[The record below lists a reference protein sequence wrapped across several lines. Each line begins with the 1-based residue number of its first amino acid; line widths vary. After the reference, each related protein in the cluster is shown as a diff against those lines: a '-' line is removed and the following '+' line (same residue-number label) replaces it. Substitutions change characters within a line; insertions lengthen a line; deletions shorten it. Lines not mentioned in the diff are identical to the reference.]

1 MFKRFLK
8 ILLLAFVGFILLLV
22 VVAGA
27 TQTRRFKSW
36 LRDEIVQQ
44 SADLINGKLG
54 LGRIEGNLVSDFI
67 FHDLCIVLEND
78 TVLYVPKVEVG
89 LSPLELLNRNI
100 LVTNLVFQTP
110 AVAVKQRPDSS
121 WNVAHLF
128 KSTAAQNSTESWRLA
143 LQNVQIHNGALALAP
158 LDTAQKLW
166 PRRIDSLSTNLR
178 LEFAESRLMVML
190 RNLQLTSLT
199 PSIELDSLTAQI
211 AWGGD
216 SVQIKNFKLR
226 SQRSRLTGEILLRH
240 LARPFYDVTLNA
252 APLHLNDLRAFF
264 KSLPVSGPTQ
274 GSLRVMG
281 EAQNVRTTFD
291 LQHVD
296 GRVTGNGRLWFD
308 GNASR
313 YDVDATFRE
322 LNLTPYWRE
331 ASSPTK
337 LNFNLKLT
345 GAGLIMDKLNAN
357 LSVQLEPSRV
367 LGREL
372 SALSLTAVAANQQID
387 TKLALTAPAGELEF
401 SGKLRDPLRAQQFEF
416 NAAARHLNLAKVLQN
431 DTLDSDLSFN
441 LVGAGQHFDNPRR
454 NLTGQLQ
461 IGSSRIRAV
470 ALENAFCRFKALGPD
485 LQLDTLHVA
494 SSIGSIFVGGNFS
507 LRYANNFRFRAELGE
522 VAWIKRAMDADTL
535 RAGGVFTGSASGPL
549 DSLAVFSQFDL
560 QKVKYNRTFMERLAG
575 TLTFRRVG
583 AEGSGFIVA
592 RSNKMTMGVVPVDSV
607 KATVYY
613 DFIRAQ
619 LLANFWQGEKNTGEV
634 EGAYTYGE
642 IGRFDLTRCTLNI
655 LGQVWRTPQ
664 NHAMWIGVGDDDYD
678 LHDCVLA
685 SDNQRFSIDGRLSYG
700 GAENLQFQ
708 LDGVAVAALAA
719 IIRNGNEATLNNVSG
734 ILSGAGHLTGT
745 AAAPVLR
752 GNLQWDNG
760 RVADFAFE
768 KWAADFG
775 YNEEKFSWNF
785 KLNQTPE
792 RFLRGDGFL
801 PMNLSLNNTG
811 KILYRERPMRI
822 QASTQDIDLAF
833 LQTLTNRVRQVQ
845 GKIVFDLNLENTWAA
860 PRPNGV
866 FRILDGAFAVPEYG
880 ANYNEVQVT
889 VSIDSSTVRLVE
901 FNLRSD
907 KGALGISGKVNRTL
921 TAITEANATLTASD
935 LLMVRNRNM
944 ELRLD
949 ANITGDGDAEG
960 PRYRGDI
967 TVERSRFFLPAF
979 QQRSVIQLNET
990 MADTARREVAMK
1002 TDTPLQRWLQKL
1014 RGEVKINIPRNTW
1027 LRGPEL
1033 NAEIS
1038 GTLDFIQE
1046 GLTKFSLFGTLN
1058 ILRGNYELYSG
1069 KKFDIENGLI
1079 TFEGDLQTPQFE
1091 LTAKHVFRA
1100 LGGDREKKTLE
1111 VKISGD
1117 LNNPKIEF
1125 QRDNLALDSK
1135 ESLEG
1140 KDALAN
1146 LLFGVDFNQLLPGQR
1161 KSLENEAGGE
1171 NGAFSAAA
1179 VGLVSGLVSQEL
1191 TRELGR
1197 SLNLDLIE
1205 FQSGENL
1212 TQSSVLVG
1220 KYLTDDVFLS
1230 FGQEPEGRV
1239 VSLEWELL
1247 KFLFLQ
1253 AAHGG
1258 EENRKTGFD
1267 LIWKWDW

>member
-1 MFKRFLK
+1 MFKRLLK
-8 ILLLAFVGFILLLV
+8 IFLLAFTGFMLLLV

-36 LRDEIVQQ
+36 LRDKIVQQ
-44 SADLINGKLG
+44 SAELINGQLG

-67 FHDLCIVLEND
+67 FHDLSIALEND
-78 TVLYVPKVEVG
+78 TLLFVPKIEVG

-100 LVTNLVFQTP
+100 LITNLVFQTP
-110 AVAVKQRPDSS
+110 TVSVKQRPDSS
-121 WNVAHLF
+121 WNVAHLVD
-128 KSTAAQNSTESWRLA
+128 STAAQSSTSAWRLA
-143 LQNVQIHNGALALAP
+143 LQNVQINHGALALAP
-158 LDTAQKLW
+158 LDTAQKFL

-178 LEFAESRLMVML
+178 LDFAESHLMVML
-190 RNLQLTSLT
+190 RNLQLTALT
-199 PSIELDSLTAQI
+199 PPVELDSLTAQI
-211 AWGGD
+211 AWSGD
-216 SVQIKNFKLR
+216 SLQINHLLLR
-226 SQRSRLTGEILLRH
+226 SQYSRLAGKILLRH
-240 LARPFYDVTLNA
+240 FAQPSYDATLNV
-252 APLHLNDLRAFF
+252 APLHCSDLRAFF
-264 KSLPVSGPTQ
+264 KKIPVSGPVQ
-274 GSLRVMG
+274 GSLHVIG
-281 EAQNVRTTFD
+281 DAESLRTAVD
-291 LQHVD
+291 LQHAD
-296 GRVTGNGRLWFD
+296 GRVNGNFWIAFGD
-308 GNASR
+308 AAPR
-313 YDVDATFRE
+313 YDFDLTLRE
-322 LNLTPYWRE
+322 LNLAPYWRE
-331 ASSPTK
+331 EPGPTK
-337 LNFNLKLT
+337 LNLNLKLT
-345 GAGLIMDKLNAN
+345 GTGLTMEELNAN
-357 LSVQLEPSRV
+357 LAVQLEPSLV
-367 LGREL
+367 LGREI
-372 SALSLTAVAANQQID
+372 AAAALTAVAANQQID
-387 TKLALTAPAGELEF
+387 TRLSLSAPAGELEF
-401 SGKLRDPLRAQQFEF
+401 SGKLNDPLRAQNFEF
-416 NAAARHLNLAKVLQN
+416 NTDMRHLNLAKFLQN
-431 DTLDSDLSFN
+431 DTLDSDLSFR
-441 LVGAGQHFDNPRR
+441 LTGAGQHFDNLRR
-454 NLTGQLQ
+454 NVKGQLQ
-461 IGSSRIRAV
+461 ISPSRVRDM
-470 ALENAFCRFKALGPD
+470 ALENAFCRFKTLGPD

-494 SSIGSIFVGGNFS
+494 SSMGSVFVGGNFS
-507 LRYANNFRFRAELGE
+507 WRYANNFRFRAELGD
-522 VAWIKRAMDADTL
+522 VAWIKRAVDADTL
-535 RAGGVFTGSASGPL
+535 RAGGVFTGSASGPM

-560 QKVKYNRTFMERLAG
+560 RKVKYNRTFMERLAG

-592 RSNKMTMGVVPVDSV
+592 RGNKMIMGVVPVDSM

-619 LLANFWQGEKNTGEV
+619 LLANFWQGEKNTGEL

-664 NHAMWIGVGDDDYD
+664 NYPMWIEVGDEDYD
-678 LHDCVLA
+678 LHDCVLT
-685 SDNQRFSIDGRLSYG
+685 SGNQRFSIDGRLSYV
-700 GAENLQFQ
+700 GAENLQFK
-708 LDGVAVAALAA
+708 LEGVDVAALAA
-719 IIRNGNEATLNNVSG
+719 ILRNGNEATPNNVSG
-734 ILSGAGHLTGT
+734 NLSSEGHLTGT
-745 AAAPVLR
+745 ADAPILR
-752 GNLQWDNG
+752 GNLLWDNG

-768 KWAADFG
+768 KWAMDFA
-775 YNEEKFSWNF
+775 YNDEKLSWNF

-792 RFLRGDGFL
+792 RFLRGDGYL
-801 PMNLSLNNTG
+801 PMSLSLNHTG
-811 KILYRERPMRI
+811 EILYRDRPMRI

-833 LQTLTNRVRQVQ
+833 LQTLTSRVRQVQ
-845 GKIVFDLNLENTWAA
+845 GKIVFDIKLENTLAA

-866 FRILDGAFAVPEYG
+866 FRILDGAFIVPEYG
-880 ANYNEVQVT
+880 ANYNDVQVA
-889 VSIDSSTVRLVE
+889 VSIDSSTVRLID
-901 FNLRSD
+901 FSLRSD
-907 KGALGISGKVNRTL
+907 KGTLGISGKVNRTL
-921 TAITEANATLTASD
+921 TAITEANASLKASD

-949 ANITGDGDAEG
+949 ANITGDGDTEG
-960 PRYRGDI
+960 PHYRGDI
-967 TVERSRFFLPAF
+967 TVERSRFFLPAL
-979 QQRSVIQLNET
+979 QQRSIIQLNEAGT
-990 MADTARREVAMK
+990 VADTTNREVALQ
-1002 TDTPLQRWLQKL
+1002 TDTPLRRWLQKL

-1069 KKFDIENGLI
+1069 KKFEIETGLI
-1079 TFEGDLQTPQFE
+1079 TFEGDVETPQLE
-1091 LTAKHVFRA
+1091 LTAKHVFRS
-1100 LGGDREKKTLE
+1100 LGSEREKKTLE

-1125 QRDNLALDSK
+1125 QRDNLTLDTK

-1161 KSLENEAGGE
+1161 DNLMNEAGV
-1171 NGAFSAAA
+1171 SAAT
-1179 VGLVSGLVSQEL
+1179 GLVSGLVSQEL

-1205 FQSGENL
+1205 FQSGEDI
-1212 TQSSVLVG
+1212 TKSSVLVG